1 MVGRRLS
8 YSCENPDMA
17 TSLHIVCPACNTI
30 NRVPEVRLSQA
41 PACGNC
47 KKPLFA
53 GHPVELTETSF
64 DTHINRGDI
73 PVVVDFWADW
83 CGPCKMMAPHFVRA
97 AQQMEPRLRFAK
109 LDTEAAQVIAG
120 RYGIRSI
127 PTLIV
132 FLHGK
137 EVARQSGAVDTATLV
152 KWLTPLAKV
161 APSTA

>member
-1 MVGRRLS
+1 M
-8 YSCENPDMA
+8 P

-30 NRVPEVRLSQA
+30 NRVPDERLAQA
-41 PACGNC
+41 PVCGNC
-47 KKPLFA
+47 KKPLFT
-53 GHPVELTETSF
+53 GHPVELTPATF
-64 DTHINRGDI
+64 DTHTNRSDI

-83 CGPCKMMAPHFVRA
+83 CGPCKTMAPHFVRA

-109 LDTEAAQVIAG
+109 LDTEAAQAIAG

-132 FLHGK
+132 FQHGK

-152 KWLTPLAKV
+152 RWLTPLAK
-161 APSTA
+161 AAASTA